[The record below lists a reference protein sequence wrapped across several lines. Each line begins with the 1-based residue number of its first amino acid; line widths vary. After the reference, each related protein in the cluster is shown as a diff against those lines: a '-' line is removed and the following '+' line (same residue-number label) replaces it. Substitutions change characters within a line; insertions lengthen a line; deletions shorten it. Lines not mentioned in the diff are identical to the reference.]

1 MQIRNELATM
11 NYRSNGDWQ
20 CPVVVRVPVGGYIHG
35 SLCHSQSID
44 GYFTHLPGIMIAYPS
59 NAADAKG
66 LLKAACRMNNPVLFF
81 EHKGLYRQGYASS
94 KEPDKDYFLNFGKG
108 KIVQNGSS
116 LTIVTWGALVQKSID
131 ASRQSG
137 ESVEIIDLRTLYP
150 LDLDLIIESLK
161 KTNRL
166 IVVHEDNLT
175 GGYGGEIVS
184 LINENAFELLDA
196 PVKRVASKDLPVA
209 YSSVL
214 EDQILV
220 QTEWIVKMIKEI
232 IKY

>member
-94 KEPDKDYFLNFGKG
+94 KEPDKDYLVIDCFFYNLFYN
-108 KIVQNGSS
+108 
-116 LTIVTWGALVQKSID
+116 LTDSTADLIFEIIAVSFVTGDSKR
-131 ASRQSG
+131 RQSDG
-137 ESVEIIDLRTLYP
+137 ECSF
-150 LDLDLIIESLK
+150 IETKLCV
-161 KTNRL
+161 L
-166 IVVHEDNLT
+166 
-175 GGYGGEIVS
+175 GY
-184 LINENAFELLDA
+184 
-196 PVKRVASKDLPVA
+196 SKIR
-209 YSSVL
+209 SHR
-214 EDQILV
+214 Q
-220 QTEWIVKMIKEI
+220 
-232 IKY
+232 